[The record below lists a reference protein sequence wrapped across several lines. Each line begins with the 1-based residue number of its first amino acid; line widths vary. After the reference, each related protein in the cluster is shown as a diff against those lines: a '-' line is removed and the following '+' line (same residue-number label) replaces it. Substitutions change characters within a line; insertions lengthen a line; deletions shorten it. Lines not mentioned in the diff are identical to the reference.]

1 MQAAVKMQ
9 KVKEAV
15 LPVSITVPA
24 GTFKAKCLS
33 LMDQVCA
40 NKSEIIIT
48 KYRKPVAKLSPVG
61 EPKPFLGR
69 SAGLIEE
76 HGDLVAPLAPDWEV
90 DADL

>member
-9 KVKEAV
+9 KVKETAP
-15 LPVSITVPA
+15 PVPLTVPA

-33 LMDQVCA
+33 LMDQVCET
-40 NKSEIIIT
+40 KSEIIIT
-48 KYRKPVAKLSPVG
+48 KHRKPVAKLTPVG

-69 SAGLIEE
+69 SSGMIEE
-76 HGDLVAPLAPDWEV
+76 HGDLVAPVAPDWEV